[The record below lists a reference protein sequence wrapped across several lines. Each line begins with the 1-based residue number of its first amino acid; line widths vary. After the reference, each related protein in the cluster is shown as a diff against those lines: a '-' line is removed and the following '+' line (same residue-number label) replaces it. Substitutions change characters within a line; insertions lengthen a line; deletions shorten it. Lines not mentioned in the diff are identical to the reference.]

1 MASVALSNKTIG
13 SIVKLK
19 VNGTLRDFIVVH
31 QGKPSAIY
39 DASCDG
45 TWLLMKDCYEA
56 RQWHSSNVNDYAS
69 STIHSY
75 LNSTF
80 LNLIDANIR
89 NQIKQV
95 KLPYRAGSGYGK
107 SVSSGANGLSAKIF
121 LLSAEETSYKHDY
134 MPTGEGAELAYFR
147 GCVDNGADSK
157 RIANLN
163 GSAAGWWLRSPY
175 CSSNGGA
182 TYALRVSTNGSW
194 SYDGCSN
201 AGYAIR
207 PALILPSSLLVSDD
221 GSVNTN
227 TAPTTPSSISVP
239 GSIQGGSTIT
249 VSWGASTDKE
259 SNLEGYILERSTDGG
274 KSWSQIYQGSS
285 RSTTNTVAFGTA
297 SVMYR
302 VKAYD
307 SEGLASAYK
316 TSSQVTVINNN
327 APTAPPSIT
336 VPNTVLGGATLTV
349 TWGAATDQDG
359 NLAGYSLE
367 REVDGSGQ
375 WSVVYTGN
383 TLSYAD
389 NITKGWASVKY
400 RVRAYDS
407 NNAYSGYTESPS
419 RPVNNNTAPEI
430 SCASPSGSDL
440 GTKDAGFSLS
450 YTVSDV
456 DGDEVS
462 VTEAIDGSVKRT
474 FTVALGT
481 SNSFK
486 VTGEYFMKLLNG
498 DHTMT
503 ITANDGKSST
513 VHTLTFKK
521 EVTGATVTL
530 EAPMEADAAITICVL
545 SVAGF
550 IPADAH
556 YTVEVT
562 NNAKDDAPIWED
574 CTTEVK
580 SGANHIF
587 ENKTAANG
595 FAFNFRV
602 TAERGASGE
611 GGYINSV
618 QGGFQ

>member
-163 GSAAGWWLRSPY
+163 GSAANWWLRSPFCYSFRGAAHALLVSTDGVWGSNY
-175 CSSNGGA
+175 CS
-182 TYALRVSTNGSW
+182 L
-194 SYDGCSN
+194 
-201 AGYAIR
+201 AGDAIR

-274 KSWSQIYQGSS
+274 KSWSQVYQGSS

-307 SEGLASAYK
+307 SEGLSSAYK
-316 TSSQVTVINNN
+316 TSN
-327 APTAPPSIT
+327 
-336 VPNTVLGGATLTV
+336 
-349 TWGAATDQDG
+349 
-359 NLAGYSLE
+359 
-367 REVDGSGQ
+367 
-375 WSVVYTGN
+375 
-383 TLSYAD
+383 
-389 NITKGWASVKY
+389 
-400 RVRAYDS
+400 
-407 NNAYSGYTESPS
+407 
-419 RPVNNNTAPEI
+419 
-430 SCASPSGSDL
+430 
-440 GTKDAGFSLS
+440 
-450 YTVSDV
+450 
-456 DGDEVS
+456 
-462 VTEAIDGSVKRT
+462 
-474 FTVALGT
+474 
-481 SNSFK
+481 
-486 VTGEYFMKLLNG
+486 
-498 DHTMT
+498 
-503 ITANDGKSST
+503 
-513 VHTLTFKK
+513 
-521 EVTGATVTL
+521 
-530 EAPMEADAAITICVL
+530 
-545 SVAGF
+545 
-550 IPADAH
+550 
-556 YTVEVT
+556 
-562 NNAKDDAPIWED
+562 
-574 CTTEVK
+574 
-580 SGANHIF
+580 
-587 ENKTAANG
+587 
-595 FAFNFRV
+595 
-602 TAERGASGE
+602 
-611 GGYINSV
+611 
-618 QGGFQ
+618 

>member
-163 GSAAGWWLRSPY
+163 GSAADWWLRSPCCGSGY
-175 CSSNGGA
+175 GATHALYVYARGYWSNGGC
-182 TYALRVSTNGSW
+182 
-194 SYDGCSN
+194 SYG
-201 AGYAIR
+201 GYAIR

>member
-1 MASVALSNKTIG
+1 MASVALSTKTIG

-19 VNGTLRDFIVVH
+19 VGGVLKDFIVVH
-31 QGKPSAIY
+31 QGKPGSIY

-45 TWLLMKDCYEA
+45 TWLLMKDCYEKK
-56 RQWHSSNVNDYAS
+56 RWHSSDVNDYANS
-69 STIHSY
+69 EIHKY

-80 LNLIDANIR
+80 LNLFDANIQA
-89 NQIKQV
+89 QIKQV
-95 KLPYRAGSGYGK
+95 KLPYRAGSGYGT
-107 SVSSGANGLSAKIF
+107 SITSGANGLAAKIF
-121 LLSAEETSYKHDY
+121 LLSGPEVNWTSSTHSYIPND
-134 MPTGEGAELAYFR
+134 GACLAYFS
-147 GCVDNGADSK
+147 GCAATDSK
-157 RIANLN
+157 RIANFN
-163 GSAAGWWLRSPY
+163 GSAADWWLRSPY
-175 CSSNGGA
+175 CGSNHGA
-182 TYALRVSTNGSW
+182 TLALYVNTNGSW
-194 SYDGCSN
+194 SGNYCSH

-207 PALILPSSLLVSDD
+207 PALVLPSSLLVSDD
-221 GSVNTN
+221 GSVSTN

-239 GSIQGGSTIT
+239 SSIQGGSTIT

-259 SNLEGYILERSTDGG
+259 NNLEGYILERSTDGG
-274 KSWSQIYQGSS
+274 KSWSQVYQGSS

-297 SVMYR
+297 SVTYR

-307 SEGLASAYK
+307 SEGLSSAYK
-316 TSSQVTVINNN
+316 TSSQVTVTNNN

-349 TWGAATDQDG
+349 TWGAASDVDG

-367 REVDGSGQ
+367 RRVDGGA
-375 WSVVYTGN
+375 WAVVYTGN
-383 TLSYAD
+383 TLSYTD
-389 NITKGWASVKY
+389 TITKGWASVTY

-407 NNAYSGYTESPS
+407 NNAYSGYATSAD

-430 SCASPSGSDL
+430 ACASPSGSDL

>member
-19 VNGTLRDFIVVH
+19 VTGTLRDFIVVH

-163 GSAAGWWLRSPY
+163 GSAANWWLRSPFCYSFRGAAHALLVSTDGVWGSNY
-175 CSSNGGA
+175 CS
-182 TYALRVSTNGSW
+182 L
-194 SYDGCSN
+194 
-201 AGYAIR
+201 AGDAIR

>member
-163 GSAAGWWLRSPY
+163 GSAANWWLRSPY
-175 CSSNGGA
+175 CYSDYGA
-182 TYALRVSTNGSW
+182 AFALRVATSGGW
-194 SYDGCSN
+194 SSNSCSY

>member
-163 GSAAGWWLRSPY
+163 GSAAYWWLRSPY
-175 CSSNGGA
+175 CNSNYGA
-182 TYALRVSTNGSW
+182 TLALLVLTNGNW
-194 SYDGCSN
+194 SHGNCSY

>member
-163 GSAAGWWLRSPY
+163 GSAANWWLRSPF
-175 CSSNGGA
+175 CHSSRGA
-182 TYALRVSTNGSW
+182 TYALRVLTNGNW
-194 SYDGCSN
+194 SGNSCSY

>member
-163 GSAAGWWLRSPY
+163 GSATNWWLRSPC
-175 CSSNGGA
+175 CSSNYGA
-182 TYALRVSTNGSW
+182 ARASLVITNGNRS
-194 SYDGCSN
+194 SSSCSN
-201 AGYAIR
+201 GGWAIR

>member
-163 GSAAGWWLRSPY
+163 GSAANWWLRSPFCYSFRGAAHALLVSTDGVWGSNY
-175 CSSNGGA
+175 CS
-182 TYALRVSTNGSW
+182 L
-194 SYDGCSN
+194 
-201 AGYAIR
+201 AGDAIR

>member
-163 GSAAGWWLRSPY
+163 GSAANWWLRSPY
-175 CSSNGGA
+175 CDSNGGA
-182 TYALRVSTNGSW
+182 THALFVSTNGNWGSNN
-194 SYDGCSN
+194 CSG

>member
-163 GSAAGWWLRSPY
+163 GSAAYWWLRSPY
-175 CSSNGGA
+175 CNSSRGA
-182 TYALRVSTNGSW
+182 TSALFVSTYGSW
-194 SYDGCSN
+194 GSSSCSI
-201 AGYAIR
+201 AGYAVR

>member
-359 NLAGYSLE
+359 NLAGYSLG

>member
-163 GSAAGWWLRSPY
+163 GSAANWWLRSPF
-175 CSSNGGA
+175 CHSSRGA
-182 TYALRVSTNGSW
+182 TYALRVLTNGNWGGNSC
-194 SYDGCSN
+194 SY

>member
-163 GSAAGWWLRSPY
+163 GSAANWWLRSPFCYSFRGAAHALLVSTDGVWGSNY
-175 CSSNGGA
+175 CS
-182 TYALRVSTNGSW
+182 L
-194 SYDGCSN
+194 
-201 AGYAIR
+201 AGDAIR

-602 TAERGASGE
+602 TAERGASGK

>member
-302 VKAYD
+302 VNAYD
-307 SEGLASAYK
+307 SEGQASAYK

>member
-562 NNAKDDAPIWED
+562 NNAKNDAPIWED

>member
-163 GSAAGWWLRSPY
+163 GSAANWWLRSPY
-175 CSSNGGA
+175 CSSNYGA
-182 TYALRVSTNGSW
+182 TIALFVRTNGYWGS
-194 SYDGCSN
+194 SSCSN
-201 AGYAIR
+201 AGCAIR

>member
-69 STIHSY
+69 STIRSY

-163 GSAAGWWLRSPY
+163 GSAAGWWLRSP
-175 CSSNGGA
+175 CCNSNYGA
-182 TYALRVSTNGSW
+182 THALYVSTNGNW
-194 SYDGCSN
+194 SNDYCSF

>member
-163 GSAAGWWLRSPY
+163 GSAANWWLRSPF
-175 CSSNGGA
+175 CHSSRGA
-182 TYALRVSTNGSW
+182 TYALRVLTNGNW
-194 SYDGCSN
+194 SGNSCSY

-450 YTVSDV
+450 YTVSGV

>member
-175 CSSNGGA
+175 CNSNGGA

-194 SYDGCSN
+194 SYNGCSN

>member
-69 STIHSY
+69 STIRSY

-163 GSAAGWWLRSPY
+163 GSAAGWWLRSPC
-175 CSSNGGA
+175 CSSSSGA
-182 TYALRVSTNGSW
+182 ASALYVFTSGNW
-194 SYDGCSN
+194 SNYVCSN

>member
-163 GSAAGWWLRSPY
+163 GSAANWWLRSPFCY
-175 CSSNGGA
+175 SFRGA

>member
-1 MASVALSNKTIG
+1 MANVALSSKAVGSTI
-13 SIVKLK
+13 KLK
-19 VNGTLRDFIVVH
+19 VDGTPREFIIVH
-31 QGKPSAIY
+31 QGKPSSLY

-45 TWLLMKDCYEA
+45 TWLLLKDMLET
-56 RQWHSSNVNDYAS
+56 RQWHSSNSNSYKA

-75 LNSTF
+75 LNNEW
-80 LNLIDANIR
+80 LNKLDANIR
-89 NQIKQV
+89 AQVKQV
-95 KLPYRAGSGYGK
+95 KLPYVNGTANSA
-107 SVSSGANGLSAKIF
+107 VASGANGLSCKVF
-121 LLSAEETSYKHDY
+121 LLSGYEMGWKNSDNPYFPVD
-134 MPTGEGAELAYFR
+134 GAKLAYFEA
-147 GCVDNGADSK
+147 GTGTSANNK
-157 RIANLN
+157 RIAYLN
-163 GSAAGWWLRSPY
+163 GSATYWWLRSP
-175 CSSNGGA
+175 N
-182 TYALRVSTNGSW
+182 TNGTSGVW
-194 SYDGCSN
+194 RVYSDGSYYDYNCTYSCGV
-201 AGYAIR
+201 R

-307 SEGLASAYK
+307 SEGLSSAYK
-316 TSSQVTVINNN
+316 TSNQVTVTNNN

-349 TWGAATDQDG
+349 TWGAASDVDG

-367 REVDGSGQ
+367 READGSGQ
-375 WSVVYTGN
+375 WGVVYTGN
-383 TLSYAD
+383 TLSYTD
-389 NITKGWASVKY
+389 TITKGWASVKY

-407 NNAYSGYTESPS
+407 NNAYSGYTTSPS

-430 SCASPSGSDL
+430 ACTSPSGSNL
-440 GTKDAGFSLS
+440 GTKDAGFTVS

-462 VTEAIDGSVKRT
+462 VTEAIDGVTKRT
-474 FTVALGT
+474 FTAALGT

-486 VTGEYFMKLLNG
+486 VNGEYFMKLLNG

>member
-163 GSAAGWWLRSPY
+163 GSAANWWLRSPFCYSFRGAAHALLVSTDGVWGGNY
-175 CSSNGGA
+175 CS
-182 TYALRVSTNGSW
+182 L
-194 SYDGCSN
+194 
-201 AGYAIR
+201 AGDAIR

>member
-175 CSSNGGA
+175 CSSNVGA
-182 TYALRVSTNGSW
+182 ARALVVFTNGGW
-194 SYDGCSN
+194 SNYNCSN

>member
-163 GSAAGWWLRSPY
+163 GSAANRWLRSPCCY
-175 CSSNGGA
+175 SSGGAAYALNVSTDGNWGSNGC
-182 TYALRVSTNGSW
+182 
-194 SYDGCSN
+194 SY
-201 AGYAIR
+201 AGYAVR

>member
-163 GSAAGWWLRSPY
+163 GSAALWWLRSPY
-175 CSSNGGA
+175 CDSGGGA
-182 TYALRVSTNGSW
+182 AGALGVGANGFWGLGNCSGG
-194 SYDGCSN
+194 GC
-201 AGYAIR
+201 AIR

-274 KSWSQIYQGSS
+274 KSWSQVYQGSS